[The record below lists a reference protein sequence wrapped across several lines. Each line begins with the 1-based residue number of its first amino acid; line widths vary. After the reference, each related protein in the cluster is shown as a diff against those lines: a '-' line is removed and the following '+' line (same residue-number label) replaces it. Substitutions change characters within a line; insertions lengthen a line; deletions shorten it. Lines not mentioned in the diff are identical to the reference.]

1 MKQRELLFLAVGVF
15 LTMIAG
21 VVNTIYHIQNG
32 PAINREIQKVEIP
45 KVNID
50 SEMFTILQDREQ

>member
-1 MKQRELLFLAVGVF
+1 MRQKELLFLSIGVF
-15 LTMIAG
+15 LTMIAI

-32 PAINREIQKVEIP
+32 PSINREIQPVSIP

-50 SEMFTILQDREQ
+50 TSIFSTLSSRPE